1 MRRGIA
7 VSEASN
13 SVRLRCSP
21 CSLLSINC
29 FCIRQ
34 WPECP
39 LIAVLAVCC
48 PWSPRRLMFT
58 RHLGA
63 VANVV
68 RRCNRFD
75 RKGCVSCIFWLAR
88 AVLAVLC
95 SLNEARLP
103 KTWGFLKKPMRQIRY
118 LFVTFAVRRH
128 VAPVGQAKKSLGL
141 VEAGKS
147 QALDSSPQPLRNKW
161 SPDPSRSLKCAP
173 CDRSLSWTFIFR
185 SVSFC
190 R

>member
-68 RRCNRFD
+68 RRCTRFD

-95 SLNEARLP
+95 ILRCPRAALAGPPILVSCILCLCLPLASVLLRCRVCLCLACILSLCLCLAPVLTLTTARL
-103 KTWGFLKKPMRQIRY
+103 
-118 LFVTFAVRRH
+118 
-128 VAPVGQAKKSLGL
+128 
-141 VEAGKS
+141 
-147 QALDSSPQPLRNKW
+147 
-161 SPDPSRSLKCAP
+161 
-173 CDRSLSWTFIFR
+173 
-185 SVSFC
+185 SVSGIA
-190 R
+190 